1 MVSFWMYKY
10 SLVDR
15 SIGVVD
21 YEVLEKMDNELPQ
34 LSMCFMDPFLRKK
47 IQDIDPDINST
58 IYLKYLMGEYYDDK
72 LAAIDYDNVTLDLDK
87 YFKFAE
93 VKLRNESKFS
103 PNKMYPKHHIIF
115 DGIYHEKF
123 SKCFAANI
131 KKNEIPNIEHIR
143 FIYDSTQ
150 LIKDMSGS
158 RFGGKYAV
166 SINFFYPG
174 QFLLEFTSPTFEDI
188 SFAKTL
194 RTEWTITS
202 IEYLRRRNSR
212 HHRCMTEW
220 KNFDDIVRSEHLQR
234 IGCKAPYGRPHEPM
248 KKCASQDNIKR
259 SAIYHSSI
267 WKKYFPKA
275 CNRISKIDVETIM
288 FRSSMMIFQIDV
300 KYPDDVKTITQSQEV
315 DGHTL
320 IGNIGGYIGLFLGK
334 HTIVIN

>member
-21 YEVLEKMDNELPQ
+21 YEVLEKIDDELPQ

-47 IQDIDPDINST
+47 LQDIDQNITST
-58 IYLKYLMGEYYDDK
+58 IYLRYLTGEYYDDN
-72 LAAIDYDNVTLDLDK
+72 LAAIDYDNVTIDLDK
-87 YFKFAE
+87 YFKYAE
-93 VKLRNESKFS
+93 VKLRNESKFL
-103 PNKMYPKHHIIF
+103 PKKMYPKHNVVF
-115 DGIYHEKF
+115 DGIYHERF

-143 FIYDSTQ
+143 FFYDSTQ
-150 LIKDMSGS
+150 LMKDMSGP
-158 RFGGKYAV
+158 RYAGRYQV
-166 SINFFYPG
+166 PINFFYPG
-174 QFLLEFTSPTFEDI
+174 QFLLEFTNPHYEDI
-188 SFAKTL
+188 GLTRQWS
-194 RTEWTITS
+194 TELTITS

-212 HHRCMTEW
+212 HHKCMTEW
-220 KNFDDIVRSEHLQR
+220 KHFDDIVRSEHLQR
-234 IGCKAPYGRPHEPM
+234 IGCKAPYGRSHEPM
-248 KKCASQDNIKR
+248 KKCASPDDIKR
-259 SAIYHSSI
+259 STIYHSNI

-275 CNRISKIDVETIM
+275 CNRISKISVENTQ
-288 FRSSMMIFQIDV
+288 FRSSMRIFQIDI

-334 HTIVIN
+334 YIIVIY